1 LSGKFSEVRSVPI
14 LPPFCNNISPCGLGL
29 RGTFYAIIVNVGFAF
44 DRHSAAEVD
53 MNASELAGFLRL
65 DDFMLSLLTVQAP
78 YEWGWRM
85 HPMWGSGWGI
95 GMMIMMA
102 LFWGAIIVAVI
113 LGMRWFVGQ
122 NKNSPGDSAMTILR
136 ERFARGEI
144 EKDEFETKKRELS

>member
-1 LSGKFSEVRSVPI
+1 
-14 LPPFCNNISPCGLGL
+14 
-29 RGTFYAIIVNVGFAF
+29 
-44 DRHSAAEVD
+44 